1 MYEEIGEQ
9 ISLAREKRQKILL
22 LGDFNCKI
30 GDRINGNR
38 IGRVHKYAAQKW
50 TLRKVPKLTFG
61 DKILPGLHFFIKF

>member
-30 GDRINGNR
+30 GDRIIGNR
-38 IGRVHKYAAQKW
+38 IDVTKGGKM
-50 TLRKVPKLTFG
+50 LMKLLDRNRLT
-61 DKILPGLHFFIKF
+61 ILNCSEMF